1 MKNNSDW
8 RNRINKAP
16 AKPAIS
22 EADLASG
29 ESAPKKEKTSWNSV
43 AKWYDTLLEGSADS
57 YQEKVILPNILRV
70 VAPKKDLKILDIACG
85 QGYFSRA
92 FAEKGA
98 TVTACDIAG
107 ELIEMAQK
115 TSLSPLTKKISYTVT
130 PADDLKFKE
139 GNSVDTAVIVLA
151 IQNIENIV
159 GVFAEAKRVLKP
171 NGKLILVLNHP
182 AFRIVGG
189 SSWAWDAGPQKQFR
203 RIDSYMSDS
212 QHKIDMTPAKD
223 RQIRKKFTVS
233 FHRPLQS
240 YFKALNKAG
249 FAVARLEEWISH
261 KASQPGPRAEEENRM
276 RKEIPLF
283 ICLEAVKMIN

>member
-8 RNRINKAP
+8 RERINKKPIAP
-16 AKPAIS
+16 VPT
-22 EADLASG
+22 ASDKVVV
-29 ESAPKKEKTSWNSV
+29 KKEKTSWNSV
-43 AKWYDTLLEGSADS
+43 AKWYDTLLEGSPDT
-57 YQEKVILPNILRV
+57 YQEKVILPNILRI
-70 VAPKKDLKILDIACG
+70 VAPKKDMKILDIACG

-92 FAEKGA
+92 FADKGA
-98 TVTACDIAG
+98 TVTACDIAP
-107 ELIEMAQK
+107 ELIEIAQK
-115 TSLSPLTKKISYTVT
+115 TSPKNISFTAT
-130 PADDLKFKE
+130 PADDLGFKE

-159 GVFAEAKRVLKP
+159 GVFNEARRTLKP
-171 NGKLILVLNHP
+171 GGKLVLVLNHP

-189 SSWAWDAGPQKQFR
+189 SSWQWDAGPQKQYR

-223 RQIRKKFTVS
+223 RQIRKTFTIS
-233 FHRPLQS
+233 FHRPLQA

-261 KASQPGPRAEEENRM
+261 KVSEPGPRAEEENRM
-276 RKEIPLF
+276 KKEIPMF
-283 ICLEAVKMIN
+283 VCLEAIKL

>member
-8 RNRINKAP
+8 RKRIDQKKPGTKPEVSPEDA
-16 AKPAIS
+16 AK
-22 EADLASG
+22 
-29 ESAPKKEKTSWNSV
+29 KHKTSWNSV
-43 AKWYDTLLEGSADS
+43 AKWYDVLLEDS
-57 YQEKVILPNILRV
+57 TDTYQEKVILPNILRI
-70 VAPKKDLKILDIACG
+70 VAPKKNMKILDIACG

-92 FAEKGA
+92 FAGKGA
-98 TVTACDIAG
+98 TVTACDIAP
-107 ELIEMAQK
+107 ELIEIAIK
-115 TSLSPLTKKISYTVT
+115 NSPKDISYTT
-130 PADDLKFKE
+130 TSADNLSFKD

-159 GVFAEAKRVLKP
+159 GTFAEAKRVLKP
-171 NGKLILVLNHP
+171 GGKLVLVLNHP

-189 SSWAWDAGPQKQFR
+189 SSWQWDAGPQKQYR

-223 RQIRKKFTVS
+223 RQIRKTFTVS

-261 KASQPGPRAEEENRM
+261 KVSEPGPRADEENRM
-276 RKEIPLF
+276 KKEIPMF
-283 ICLEAVKMIN
+283 ICLEAIKL

>member
-8 RNRINKAP
+8 RERINKKPIAP
-16 AKPAIS
+16 VPT
-22 EADLASG
+22 ASDKVVV
-29 ESAPKKEKTSWNSV
+29 KKEKTSWNSV
-43 AKWYDTLLEGSADS
+43 AKWYDTLLEGSPDT
-57 YQEKVILPNILRV
+57 YQEKVILPNILRI
-70 VAPKKDLKILDIACG
+70 VAPKKDMKILDIACG

-98 TVTACDIAG
+98 TVTACDIAP
-107 ELIEMAQK
+107 ELIEIAQK
-115 TSLSPLTKKISYTVT
+115 TSPKNISFTAT
-130 PADDLKFKE
+130 PADDLGFKE

-159 GVFAEAKRVLKP
+159 GVFNEARRTLKP
-171 NGKLILVLNHP
+171 GGKLVLVLNHP

-189 SSWAWDAGPQKQFR
+189 SSWQWDAGPQKQYR

-223 RQIRKKFTVS
+223 RQIRKTFTVS

-240 YFKALNKAG
+240 YFKALNKSG

-261 KASQPGPRAEEENRM
+261 KVSEPGPRAEEENRM
-276 RKEIPLF
+276 KKEIPMF
-283 ICLEAVKMIN
+283 VCLEAVKL

>member
-8 RNRINKAP
+8 RTRINKKPIAP
-16 AKPAIS
+16 TTASPAPGS
-22 EADLASG
+22 VT
-29 ESAPKKEKTSWNSV
+29 PKKEKTSWNSV

-57 YQEKVILPNILRV
+57 YQEKVILPNILRI
-70 VAPKKDLKILDIACG
+70 VAPKKGMNILDIACG

-98 TVTACDIAG
+98 TVTACDIAP
-107 ELIEMAQK
+107 ELIEIAK
-115 TSLSPLTKKISYTVT
+115 NTSVGPLTKNILYTT
-130 PADDLKFKE
+130 TSADDLKFKE

-159 GVFAEAKRVLKP
+159 GVFNEAKRTLKP
-171 NGKLILVLNHP
+171 GGKLVLVLNHP

-189 SSWAWDAGPQKQFR
+189 SSWQWDAGPQKQYR

-223 RQIRKKFTVS
+223 RQIRKTFTVS

-261 KASQPGPRAEEENRM
+261 KQSQPGPRAEEENRM
-276 RKEIPLF
+276 KKEIPMF
-283 ICLEAVKMIN
+283 ICLEAIKI

>member
-8 RNRINKAP
+8 RERINKKPVAP
-16 AKPAIS
+16 SQTAPSK
-22 EADLASG
+22 AS
-29 ESAPKKEKTSWNSV
+29 PQIKKEKTSWNSV

-57 YQEKVILPNILRV
+57 YQEKVILPNILRI
-70 VAPKKDLKILDIACG
+70 VAPKKSMNILDIACG

-98 TVTACDIAG
+98 VVAACDIAP
-107 ELIEMAQK
+107 ELIEIARN
-115 TSLSPLTKKISYTVT
+115 TSPKSISFATT
-130 PADDLKFKE
+130 PADDLSFKD

-159 GVFAEAKRVLKP
+159 GVFNEAYRTLKP
-171 NGKLILVLNHP
+171 GGKLVLVLNHP

-189 SSWAWDAGPQKQFR
+189 SSWGWDAGPQRQYR

-223 RQIRKKFTVS
+223 RQIRKKFTIS
-233 FHRPLQS
+233 FHRPLQA

-261 KASQPGPRAEEENRM
+261 KESQPGPRAEEENRM

-283 ICLEAVKMIN
+283 ICLEAVKLR

>member
-8 RNRINKAP
+8 RERINKKPIAP
-16 AKPAIS
+16 VSTATDKVTA
-22 EADLASG
+22 
-29 ESAPKKEKTSWNSV
+29 KKEKTSWNSV

-57 YQEKVILPNILRV
+57 YQEKVILPNIMRI
-70 VAPKKDLKILDIACG
+70 VAPKKDVKILDIACG

-98 TVTACDIAG
+98 TVTACDIAP
-107 ELIEMAQK
+107 ELIEIAQK
-115 TSLSPLTKKISYTVT
+115 TTVNSLAKNISFTTT
-130 PADDLKFKE
+130 PADDLGFKE

-159 GVFAEAKRVLKP
+159 GVFNEARRTLKP
-171 NGKLILVLNHP
+171 GGKLVLVLNHP

-189 SSWAWDAGPQKQFR
+189 SSWAWDAGPQKQYR

-223 RQIRKKFTVS
+223 RQIRKTFTVS

-261 KASQPGPRAEEENRM
+261 KVSEPGPRADEENRM
-276 RKEIPLF
+276 KKEIPMF
-283 ICLEAVKMIN
+283 VCLEAVKLGN

>member
-8 RNRINKAP
+8 RERINKKPIAP
-16 AKPAIS
+16 VPT
-22 EADLASG
+22 ASDKVVV
-29 ESAPKKEKTSWNSV
+29 KKEKTSWNSV
-43 AKWYDTLLEGSADS
+43 AKWYDTLLEGSPDT
-57 YQEKVILPNILRV
+57 YQEKVILPNILRI
-70 VAPKKDLKILDIACG
+70 VAPKKDMKILDIACG

-98 TVTACDIAG
+98 TVTACDIAP
-107 ELIEMAQK
+107 ELIEIAQK
-115 TSLSPLTKKISYTVT
+115 TSPKNISFTAT
-130 PADDLKFKE
+130 PADDLGFKE

-159 GVFAEAKRVLKP
+159 GVFNEARRTLKP
-171 NGKLILVLNHP
+171 GGKLVLVLNHP

-189 SSWAWDAGPQKQFR
+189 SSWQWDAGPQKQYR

-212 QHKIDMTPAKD
+212 SHKIDMTPAKD
-223 RQIRKKFTVS
+223 RQIRKTFTVS

-261 KASQPGPRAEEENRM
+261 KVSEPGPRAEEENRM
-276 RKEIPLF
+276 KKEIPMF
-283 ICLEAVKMIN
+283 VCLEAVKLGK